1 MPTPRASTESAAR
14 LLLRALAEPSAVR
27 ALSED
32 EWDLLVRVA
41 RTAKLLGR
49 LDARLEASDMMKFV
63 PRAAGGQLRSE
74 RAAVAYRTKMVWWE
88 LDRLARS
95 LAPLRVPVVLLKGAA
110 YLVQGLRCADG
121 RDLSD
126 VDILVP
132 RERLAEV
139 ERALVSSGWEATELD
154 PYDDRYYR
162 QWSHELPPF
171 RYAGSMLEL
180 DVHHAILPPLGR
192 ISPDTGRLMNRALAT
207 QQTPFRVLAPE
218 DQVLHTALHLF
229 QDSDCTNRLRE
240 LVDADDLI
248 REFSQRAGFWDSL
261 IEQAASHGASRP
273 LWYTVRFA
281 ARFLGTPVPEGAQA
295 RLCAHAPIRAV
306 GHLMEKLAV
315 AAVMPPDPDRGY
327 PPGARFASRLL
338 LLRSIWLRFPPRLF
352 LLHSLAK
359 SLPWLKAGLVRPQA
373 M

>member
-1 MPTPRASTESAAR
+1 MLTPRASTEGAAR
-14 LLLRALAEPSAVR
+14 LLLQALSEPSAVR
-27 ALSED
+27 ALSDD

-41 RTAKLLGR
+41 RTSRLLGR
-49 LDARLEASDMMKFV
+49 LDARLEASGMIRLV
-63 PRAAGGQLRSE
+63 PRAVSGQLKSE
-74 RAAVAYRTKMVWWE
+74 RAAAAYRTKMVWWE
-88 LDRLARS
+88 VDRLARA
-95 LAPLRVPVVLLKGAA
+95 LVPLRVPVVLLKGAA
-110 YLVQGLRCADG
+110 YIVQGLRCADG
-121 RDLSD
+121 RALSD

-139 ERALVSSGWEATELD
+139 EHALVSSGWEATQLD

-171 RYAGSMLEL
+171 RYAGSVLEL

-192 ISPDTGRLMNRALAT
+192 ISPDTARLMDRALAT
-207 QQTPFRVLAPE
+207 NRTPFRVLAPE
-218 DQVLHTALHLF
+218 DQVLHAALHLF

-240 LVDADDLI
+240 LVDADELI

-281 ARFLGTPVPEGAQA
+281 ARFLGTPVPEAVQA
-295 RLCAHAPIRAV
+295 RLHAHAPTSTV
-306 GHLMEKLAV
+306 GHLMGLLAG
-315 AAVMPPDPDRGY
+315 AAVMPPGPDQGY
-327 PPGARFASRLL
+327 SLGARVASWLL
-338 LLRSIWLRFPPRLF
+338 LARSVWLRFPPRLF

-359 SLPWLKAGLVRPQA
+359 SVPWFRSAVIRPQA